1 MTKQF
6 YQRPQ
11 VRNLIVAIEQ
21 GFANSIE
28 NPTEN
33 PEQEW

>member
-11 VRNLIVAIEQ
+11 VKDLVISIEL

-28 NPTEN
+28 NPIEN